1 MTVIFGLVVLKVP
14 VLAIVPKVILSI
26 STRVILDPL
35 AVTKARLFVEF
46 DRMIF
51 PDATKLAVP
60 LTIKF
65 AFDAWLMDP
74 LVRFTEMSGAVIWPR
89 VKDWFPVNVRLPLL
103 PT

>member
-46 DRMIF
+46 DSMIF
-51 PDATKLAVP
+51 PEATKLAVP

-65 AFDAWLMDP
+65 VFEA
-74 LVRFTEMSGAVIWPR
+74 
-89 VKDWFPVNVRLPLL
+89 
-103 PT
+103 